1 MAFLKCGQLK
11 KNHIPIIIGCIF
23 SFLSRLLF
31 LVKDTILFKHP
42 LISNTS
48 SAIIRIFTFIPLII
62 LNIQK
67 KSAKEKDNTKILLY
81 NDNKKIFKEKIT
93 KILYIFLAAI
103 TFFVQGI
110 IFAKCLDAKSNSWIT
125 EIAFICL
132 FSYLILKF
140 KPHNYHY
147 LCIIIILIS
156 GISLDLINENIQYD
170 ILNHWL
176 ILLLKY
182 IREIIYSFHETINK
196 YSMERK
202 FCSVYEL
209 CFYNGL
215 INTILL
221 LIFSVISYYYFPMDN
236 INEYFSNFNTTE
248 LLVLLG
254 HVSTHIG
261 LYLSCLITNRD
272 NSTCHIFIIYVF
284 GNLSGYIMDIDN
296 FSVSSILVIICLLI
310 ILFMALIFNEIIELN
325 FCGLNK
331 NTNKNI
337 AKRAEN
343 EDSFSEVIND
353 IINDNYETTNDGI
366 ELYLNEDDILV
377 MCSDGIL
384 ESSEEYTNKEL
395 WLKFLLEELET
406 DDPQKIADIIL
417 QEAIDNNYGKA
428 KDDMTVIVAKVKD
441 MKK

>member
-11 KNHIPIIIGCIF
+11 KIHIPIIVGCVF

-31 LVKDTILFKHP
+31 LIKDTILFKHP

-81 NDNKKIFKEKIT
+81 NEGKKIFKEKII

-110 IFAKCLDAKSNSWIT
+110 IFAKSLDAKSNSWIL
-125 EIAFICL
+125 EIAFILL

-140 KPHNYHY
+140 KPHNYHF
-147 LCIIIILIS
+147 LSATTIVIL
-156 GISLDLINENIQYD
+156 GIVLDLVSGNLQND
-170 ILNHWL
+170 ISNYFFVL
-176 ILLLKY
+176 IMKY

-196 YSMERK
+196 YAMERK

-221 LIFSVISYYYFPMDN
+221 IIFSVISYYYFPMDDF
-236 INEYFSNFNTTE
+236 NEYFSNFNTIE

-254 HVSTHIG
+254 HISTHIG

-284 GNLSGYIMDIDN
+284 GNLSSYIMNITTN
-296 FSVSSILVIICLLI
+296 FSASSIIVIICLII
-310 ILFMALIFNEIIELN
+310 ILFMSLIFNELIELN
-325 FCGLNK
+325 FCHLNK
-331 NTNKNI
+331 GTSRSI
-337 AKRAEN
+337 TLRM
-343 EDSFSEVIND
+343 DSEYFTEYSRKDTIDKVEID
-353 IINDNYETTNDGI
+353 TKEGGIII
-366 ELYLNEDDILV
+366 ELKRN
-377 MCSDGIL
+377 
-384 ESSEEYTNKEL
+384 SSN
-395 WLKFLLEELET
+395 
-406 DDPQKIADIIL
+406 
-417 QEAIDNNYGKA
+417 
-428 KDDMTVIVAKVKD
+428 
-441 MKK
+441 

>member
-1 MAFLKCGQLK
+1 MAFLKFGQLK

-81 NDNKKIFKEKIT
+81 NDNKKIFKEKII

-103 TFFVQGI
+103 TFFIQGI
-110 IFAKCLDAKSNSWIT
+110 IFAKCLDAKSNSWIL
-125 EIAFICL
+125 EIAFILL

-140 KPHNYHY
+140 KPHNHHF
-147 LCIIIILIS
+147 LSVITIVVL
-156 GISLDLINENIQYD
+156 GIVLDLVNENLQND
-170 ILNHWL
+170 ISNYFFVL
-176 ILLLKY
+176 IMKY

-284 GNLSGYIMDIDN
+284 GNLSSYIMNLTTN
-296 FSVSSILVIICLLI
+296 FSASAIIVIICLII
-310 ILFMALIFNEIIELN
+310 ILLMSLIFNELIELN
-325 FCGLNK
+325 FCNLNK
-331 NTNKNI
+331 GTSRSI
-337 AKRAEN
+337 SLRMDSEYFCEYSR
-343 EDSFSEVIND
+343 EDTIDKVEID
-353 IINDNYETTNDGI
+353 TKEGGILI
-366 ELYLNEDDILV
+366 ELKRN
-377 MCSDGIL
+377 
-384 ESSEEYTNKEL
+384 SSN
-395 WLKFLLEELET
+395 
-406 DDPQKIADIIL
+406 
-417 QEAIDNNYGKA
+417 
-428 KDDMTVIVAKVKD
+428 
-441 MKK
+441 